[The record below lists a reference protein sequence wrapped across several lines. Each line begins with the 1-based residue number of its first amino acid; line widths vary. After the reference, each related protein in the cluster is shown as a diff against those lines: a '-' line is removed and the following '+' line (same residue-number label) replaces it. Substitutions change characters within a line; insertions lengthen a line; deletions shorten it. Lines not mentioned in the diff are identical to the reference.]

1 MSSKYENYKRAK
13 FALEGGE
20 LQDIY
25 DVGLALGANVQPVHT
40 FRGKG
45 KPSGNF
51 RGKNSAKLTFK
62 SKMSPAGFERDYLG
76 NYDTQKV
83 IEGRLKLPGGRVVVI
98 TGTLDNLN
106 FTSNDDGP
114 VDFSV
119 ELIGSHQF
127 AK

>member
-1 MSSKYENYKRAK
+1 MASKYENFKRAK

-25 DVGLALGANVQPVHT
+25 DVGLALGAGVQPVHT

-45 KPSGNF
+45 NPSGNF
-51 RGKNSAKLTFK
+51 RGKKSAKLTFK
-62 SKMSPAGFERDYLG
+62 SKMPSEGFERDYLG

-83 IEGRLKLPGGRVVVI
+83 IEGRLKLPGGRVIVI

-106 FTSNDDGP
+106 FTTNDDGP
-114 VDFSV
+114 VDFTC
-119 ELIGSHQF
+119 ELIGTHTF